1 MTDHGQLDIFAG
13 FVPDTA
19 RAMRDGWVQDDAHF
33 YPLIVQFED
42 TDAGGI
48 VYHANYLSFAERG
61 RSGWLRILG
70 ISQND
75 NLYDEKVGFVVRR
88 ASLDYLRPAKLLD
101 EVIVETKLKQASRVK
116 MTAEQIIRGID
127 QQPAGAKAKNL
138 RDCPIF
144 AKVEVE
150 IVMVNDG
157 GRPIRFPQ
165 QIMDAMLPD
174 AGLPDAGLPNAGSDN
189 HVGS

>member
-1 MTDHGQLDIFAG
+1 MTTDHGQTNIFGG

-19 RAMRDGWVQDDAHF
+19 RAMRDGWVQDGAHF

-88 ASLDYLRPAKLLD
+88 ASLDYLRPAKLMD

-127 QQPAGAKAKNL
+127 QQQAGANVKNL

-165 QIMDAMLPD
+165 QIMDAMLSD
-174 AGLPDAGLPNAGSDN
+174 SGLPDSGPDN
-189 HVGS
+189 DVAS